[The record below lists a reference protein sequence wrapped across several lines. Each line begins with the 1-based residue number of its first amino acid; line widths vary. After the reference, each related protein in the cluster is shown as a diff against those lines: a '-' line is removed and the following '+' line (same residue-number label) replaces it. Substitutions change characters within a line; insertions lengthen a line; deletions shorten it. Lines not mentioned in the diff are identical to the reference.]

1 MDYSDLY
8 ETLMGMNEQR
18 KKDNFNAF
26 MNGLNAGLV
35 KDLNKAFQGDRA
47 EYEALLARIKA
58 LGFRVFRDSKGRH
71 KIEVAK

>member
-8 ETLMGMNEQR
+8 NMLMGANEQR
-18 KKDNFNAF
+18 KFNYF

-35 KDLNKAFQGDRA
+35 KDLNKAFQGDKA

-58 LGFRVFRDSKGRH
+58 QGFRVFRDSKGRH

>member
-8 ETLMGMNEQR
+8 DILMGANEQR
-18 KKDNFNAF
+18 KRENFNYF

-58 LGFRVFRDSKGRH
+58 QGFRVFRDSKGRH
-71 KIEVAK
+71 KIDVAK